1 MSSTKK
7 KKVLF
12 VATVVKT
19 HIMEFHIPYL
29 KLFKDNGWETFVAA
43 RNDYDDFENCIIP
56 YCDHYFDIPFER
68 FPLKVANIRAYKIL
82 KKVIDDNKFNIIHC
96 HTPVG
101 AMITRLAAISARKKG
116 TKVIYT
122 AHGFHFYK
130 GAPLLNW
137 IIYFPVEWLCAFMTD
152 TLITINQEDYH
163 FATKYIQARSVK
175 YIPGVGIDLS
185 KFSQQNIDIVAKRRS
200 LDIPNDKIWIISV
213 GELIPRKNHIRLIKA
228 ISEIP
233 NIYLTIAGRGI
244 LKDDIETLINQMGL
258 HNRVKLLGY
267 RFDIPELCT
276 SADIFALPSIQEGLP
291 VALMEAMACS
301 KAVVCSRIRG
311 CTDLIDRH
319 GGILFNP
326 HHISDIKEA
335 ILTLL
340 KSDRAEM
347 GMYNHAAIQQYDIA
361 SIICYMQNI
370 YELR

>member
-1 MSSTKK
+1 MDNTQKN
-7 KKVLF
+7 KVLF

-29 KLFKDNGWETFVAA
+29 KMFKDYGWETYVAA
-43 RNDYDDFENCIIP
+43 KNDYDNPEDCNIP
-56 YCDHYFDIPFER
+56 YCDYYYDTPFER
-68 FPLKVANIRAYKIL
+68 CPLKAANIRAYKTL
-82 KKVIDDNKFNIIHC
+82 KKVIDDNNFNIIHC

-101 AMITRLAAISARKKG
+101 AMISRFAAISARKRG

-122 AHGFHFYK
+122 AHGFHFFK

-152 TLITINQEDYH
+152 TLITINQEDYQ
-163 FATKYIQARSVK
+163 FAAKYIPARSVK

-185 KFSQQNIDIVAKRRS
+185 KFALQAIDIVAKRKS
-200 LDIPNDKIWIISV
+200 LCIPNDKIWVISV
-213 GELIPRKNHIRLIKA
+213 GELIPRKNHVRLIKA

-233 NIYLTIAGRGI
+233 EIYLTIAGRGV
-244 LKDDIETLINQMGL
+244 LKGELDTLINQLGL
-258 HNRVKLLGY
+258 SHRVKLLGY
-267 RFDIPELCT
+267 RSDIPELCT
-276 SADIFALPSIQEGLP
+276 AADIFAFPSMQEGLP

-311 CTDLIDRH
+311 CTDLIDTQ

-326 HHISDIKEA
+326 HRIIDIKEA

-340 KSDRAEM
+340 ESDRTEM
-347 GMYNHAAIQQYDIA
+347 GTYNHAAIQQYDIA
-361 SIICYMQNI
+361 CIINQMQDI
-370 YELR
+370 YKLQ